1 MWGTLSMCTSG
12 AVQSAIRRFCSIDSV
27 HVRRKSKEFPNGK
40 VRGWF
45 VLHDKEEILKALD
58 AKWNL
63 VEVQTSWKLEPCFM
77 SATMHSDGS
86 SHNVVDN
93 HTSVSHN
100 TDSDCTALVQES
112 LQLPTVVVESVETI
126 PEDNTPHPICPQVT
140 NNCQSQSS
148 AVSASPH
155 ADSHNDNNSESHVSS
170 IPTTP
175 K

>member
-1 MWGTLSMCTSG
+1 MWGTLSMYTSG

-40 VRGWF
+40 VRWWF

-112 LQLPTVVVESVETI
+112 LQLPTVVVESKTI
-126 PEDNTPHPICPQVT
+126 LLIPFVLTLRIVNHNPPQCLQVHMQTVT
-140 NNCQSQSS
+140 MT
-148 AVSASPH
+148 
-155 ADSHNDNNSESHVSS
+155 ESHVSPK
-170 IPTTP
+170 PTTP